1 MKKKTKKKKVFKTL
15 LTGSARQKVVN
26 EGRRAARLGRER
38 KSPHVN
44 CRAEEAWYFGY
55 DDQKNNPRT
64 MKHCTDCGRI
74 LSISEE
80 VCPSCDGTNIRPNIG
95 AGTNIVM
102 TIGRNAH
109 A

>member
-44 CRAEEAWYFGY
+44 CRAEGISVMMI
-55 DDQKNNPRT
+55 K
-64 MKHCTDCGRI
+64 RI
-74 LSISEE
+74 TPE
-80 VCPSCDGTNIRPNIG
+80 P
-95 AGTNIVM
+95 
-102 TIGRNAH
+102 
-109 A
+109 